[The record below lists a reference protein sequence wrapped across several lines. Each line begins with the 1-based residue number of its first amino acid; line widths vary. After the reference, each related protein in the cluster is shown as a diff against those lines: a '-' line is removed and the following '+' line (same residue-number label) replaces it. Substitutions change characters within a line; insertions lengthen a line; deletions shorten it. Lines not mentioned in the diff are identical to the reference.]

1 MKVSNPNKPLNPA
14 IEISKTD
21 WFCTRIAPYLIILFI
36 VILLAL
42 AAYIVAVN
50 GANLTGTEANL
61 YYNNLEALIWVY
73 STI

>member
-1 MKVSNPNKPLNPA
+1 MKISNPERPLDAA

-21 WFCTRIAPYLIILFI
+21 LFCTKIAPYLIVLFS

-50 GANLTGTEANL
+50 GASITGTEANTF
-61 YYNNLEALIWVY
+61 YYGLERI
-73 STI
+73 I